1 MEQPRVIYQPFKRLK
16 MALRSKKRKRSSIT
30 MGVVTTILASL
41 SFTFMSACAK
51 WLPEMPSG
59 EMTLFRG
66 IVGLF
71 FIPLLCLQT
80 KEHFFSGKHKCM
92 LCLRGLFGSIA
103 LFFYF
108 LSIEGLTLGDS
119 QILSQ
124 LAAFFMCLLSPIF
137 LKEKLPRQAIPGM
150 LSIAIG
156 TLCVV
161 QIWNFNAFNMYTLFG
176 IGGGFF
182 SAAAYVVISCLAEK
196 GFRSNTEIV
205 FYFQI
210 FSILVGL
217 SISGNESWILPQGR
231 DWVFVIGL
239 GLFALSA
246 QMFMTWAF
254 QHVNS
259 LVVSFLMYS
268 EILFHVI
275 FGWAFWDEIMAPA
288 SWLGGVL
295 IVAGSI
301 MLMVFKPKG
310 IDQDTHHR
318 SRQKQEAGD
327 AV

>member
-30 MGVVTTILASL
+30 MGIVTTILASL

-124 LAAFFMCLLSPIF
+124 LAAFFMCLLSSIF

-205 FYFQI
+205 FY
-210 FSILVGL
+210 S
-217 SISGNESWILPQGR
+217 N
-231 DWVFVIGL
+231 
-239 GLFALSA
+239 FAGA
-246 QMFMTWAF
+246 E
-254 QHVNS
+254 H
-259 LVVSFLMYS
+259 
-268 EILFHVI
+268 
-275 FGWAFWDEIMAPA
+275 P
-288 SWLGGVL
+288 
-295 IVAGSI
+295 
-301 MLMVFKPKG
+301 
-310 IDQDTHHR
+310 
-318 SRQKQEAGD
+318 
-327 AV
+327 

>member
-1 MEQPRVIYQPFKRLK
+1 
-16 MALRSKKRKRSSIT
+16 
-30 MGVVTTILASL
+30 
-41 SFTFMSACAK
+41 
-51 WLPEMPSG
+51 
-59 EMTLFRG
+59 
-66 IVGLF
+66 
-71 FIPLLCLQT
+71 
-80 KEHFFSGKHKCM
+80 
-92 LCLRGLFGSIA
+92 
-103 LFFYF
+103 
-108 LSIEGLTLGDS
+108 
-119 QILSQ
+119 
-124 LAAFFMCLLSPIF
+124 
-137 LKEKLPRQAIPGM
+137 M

-231 DWVFVIGL
+231 DWFFVIGL

-288 SWLGGVL
+288 SWLGGAL
-295 IVAGSI
+295 IVTGSI